1 MLQHRRM
8 LRNRKWRFWVPQFFL
23 WRKSIYRQFNV
34 FRCYCRGICDIKEL
48 DLPIKEN
55 RQRKFIQIHKFLYK
69 INSSPSIRRKN
80 EECIK
85 CSFFFA
91 AVCLENVL
99 HIFRRT
105 LSLYFFI
112 FANESFETGASS
124 SICSHWILME
134 KSMEWNSVN
143 TMYVCLS
150 VLPSSSQSPL

>member
-85 CSFFFA
+85 CSFFFCC
-91 AVCLENVL
+91 CLSGKRTS
-99 HIFRRT
+99 HISKNSFIIFLYFCKRIVWNWGFILNM
-105 LSLYFFI
+105 LSLDFDGKI
-112 FANESFETGASS
+112 NGV
-124 SICSHWILME
+124 
-134 KSMEWNSVN
+134 K
-143 TMYVCLS
+143 
-150 VLPSSSQSPL
+150 